1 MEKAS
6 FKMAFLVILLA
17 TSMFFSTKAITV
29 GKSCRFPIECKS
41 IMCRPD
47 VSAICNGCQFSCP
60 PIDEEGNL
68 KGALI

>member
-17 TSMFFSTKAITV
+17 TSMFFSTKAITW
-29 GKSCRFPIECKS
+29 GKSCRFPIECRS
-41 IMCRPD
+41 VMCSPG
-47 VSAICNGCQFSCP
+47 VYATCNGGQCSCP
-60 PIDEEGNL
+60 PIDKEDNL